1 MATTL
6 LIDADIL
13 IHQTAAACEQIIC
26 WDQDEDLW
34 SVTADAREAKQRV
47 DCELRW
53 YKDFLEADNMILCF
67 TAPDNFRLDV
77 ADYYKSNRKKQRK
90 PTIFPELRRYCLG
103 AYKCRVIDRLEA
115 DDVMGILSTSR
126 SIKGTKIIVSEDK
139 DMLQIPGYVY
149 RPSEGEVRKI
159 SKRDADRW
167 FLTQCLT
174 GDSTDGYPGLPG
186 CGPKTAEKI
195 LEVGCW
201 DEVAQAYE
209 KKGLG
214 EDEAVRQ
221 AQLARILRTTEYNLK
236 TKKLKLWTPE
246 RKKV

>member
-1 MATTL
+1 MTTTL

-13 IHQTAAACEQIIC
+13 IHQTAAACEQIVC
-26 WDQDEDLW
+26 WDQDEDIW

-47 DCELRW
+47 DCDLRW
-53 YKDFLEADNMILCF
+53 YKDLLEADNMILCF

-77 ADYYKSNRKKQRK
+77 ADYYKSNRKKNRK
-90 PTIFPELRRYCLG
+90 PTIFPELRRYCLD

-115 DDVMGILSTSR
+115 DDVMGILATSR

-139 DMLQIPGYVY
+139 DMLQIPGYIY

-159 SKRDADRW
+159 TRKAADHW
-167 FLTQCLT
+167 FLTQTLT

-186 CGPKTAEKI
+186 CGPKGAEKV

-201 DEVAQAYE
+201 DEVVEAYE
-209 KKGLG
+209 KKGLS
-214 EDEAVRQ
+214 ETEALTQ
-221 AQLARILRTTEYNLK
+221 ARLARILRTTEYNLRS
-236 TKKLKLWTPE
+236 KKLTLWSPKRRTA
-246 RKKV
+246 

>member
-1 MATTL
+1 MTKTL

-13 IHQTAAACEQIIC
+13 IHQTAAACEQIVC

-47 DCELRW
+47 DCDLRW

-90 PTIFPELRRYCLG
+90 PTIFPELRRYCLD
-103 AYKCRVIDRLEA
+103 AYRCRVIDRLEA
-115 DDVMGILSTSR
+115 DDVMGSLATSR

-139 DMLQIPGYVY
+139 DMLQIPGYIY

-159 SKRDADRW
+159 TRRAADHW
-167 FLTQCLT
+167 FLTQTLT

-186 CGPKTAEKI
+186 CGPKGAEKV

-201 DEVAQAYE
+201 DEVVEAYE
-209 KKGLG
+209 KTGLG
-214 EDEAVRQ
+214 EDEAIRQ
-221 AQLARILRTTEYNLK
+221 AQLARILRTTEFNLK
-236 TKKLKLWTPE
+236 TKKLKLWTPG